1 LDYAEVLSKLGAGVF
16 SPHPHHV
23 GEDLLAVY
31 GLNNFLRPNTK
42 SVVSELPKRDI
53 AVSLINKDDDG
64 VVQKISQ

>member
-1 LDYAEVLSKLGAGVF
+1 MQKSCQSLAPEF
-16 SPHPHHV
+16 FPPTPTHV

-42 SVVSELPKRDI
+42 SVVSELQKRDI

-64 VVQKISQ
+64 AVQKISQ